1 MGLDK
6 STVSTK
12 PVVTMMWLVPLIYIG
27 ISVLIMLGG
36 EAGQELLRYDR
47 VWIGQGEVW
56 RFVSGHL
63 THMGWPHLALNSA
76 GLVLVWYLVGGTF
89 TNRSWLLII
98 GVTLATIDVTF
109 WFRNPELYWYVGMSG
124 LLHGLLAAG
133 IVAQLGK
140 LNAETVIL
148 LLLLSAKIAWEQW
161 NGPVPGS
168 ESTSGGPVIVDA
180 HLYGALGGIL
190 GALLARIRVR
200 PRTSI

>member
-6 STVSTK
+6 LTVSTK
-12 PVVTMMWLVPLIYIG
+12 PVTTMMWLIPLMYLCIA
-27 ISVLIMLGG
+27 VLIMLGG
-36 EAGQELLRYDR
+36 EAGKELLRYDR
-47 VWIGQGEVW
+47 VWIGQGEAW
-56 RFVSGHL
+56 RFISGHM
-63 THMGWPHLALNSA
+63 THLGWSHLALNGA
-76 GLVLVWYLVGGTF
+76 GLLLVWYLVGGTF
-89 TNRSWLLII
+89 TNHAWLVII
-98 GVTLATIDVTF
+98 GVTLATIDIAF

-133 IVAQLGK
+133 IVAQLRK

-180 HLYGALGGIL
+180 HLYGALGGVL
-190 GALLARIRVR
+190 GALLARIRVK
-200 PRTSI
+200 PPTSI